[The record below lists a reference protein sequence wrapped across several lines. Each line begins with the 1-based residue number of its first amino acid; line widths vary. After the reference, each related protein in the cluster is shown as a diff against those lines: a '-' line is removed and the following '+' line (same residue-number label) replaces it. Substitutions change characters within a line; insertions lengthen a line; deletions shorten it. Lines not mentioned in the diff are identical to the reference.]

1 MKVGD
6 LVKWTGAP
14 HGTTRHGWYATPGN
28 SDDGMIGVIVQLSR
42 TGHDTTSA
50 KVVFSDGYE
59 GWHDTQKLEVVN
71 ESR

>member
-6 LVKWTGAP
+6 LVEWVG
-14 HGTTRHGWYATPGN
+14 GDG
-28 SDDGMIGVIVQLSR
+28 DDGAIGVIVQLSR

-59 GWHDTQKLEVVN
+59 GWQRSENLEVIN
-71 ESR
+71 ASR

>member
-6 LVKWTGAP
+6 LVEWNAGDP
-14 HGTTRHGWYATPGN
+14 EN
-28 SDDGMIGVIVQLSR
+28 GMIGVIVQLSR

-59 GWHDTQKLEVVN
+59 GWHDTQKLEVIN

>member
-6 LVKWTGAP
+6 LVKWSAGD
-14 HGTTRHGWYATPGN
+14 G
-28 SDDGMIGVIVQLSR
+28 DDGMVGVIVQFSR
-42 TGHDTTSA
+42 TGDNTTSA

-59 GWHDTQKLEVVN
+59 GWHDTQKLELVN